1 MADLTFNEFTSWLF
15 PGDELPVRNPASLPG
30 AAVEILED
38 VSCGT
43 GVPVK
48 WLKKS
53 ARLVLDGVAG
63 AQCLWYLHGLE
74 GELVAAEGPK
84 NKYGLERDLD
94 LKIGSDNYNALL
106 GIVVAEEEKGVR
118 PEIDWSDGYVTLGK
132 RKMKLGKWLRK
143 WKASKELLK
152 AFETRELPVW
162 KWRISTHP
170 FDVLTMS
177 FNRPWVSCMRPGG
190 AAELG
195 PLTDMAAGTAVMF
208 FHRPGAKVPCGR
220 TLLRPAL
227 KGQSRIMLWS
237 GHVYGCGPQ
246 TIDVKELRKD
256 LAKKTRHN
264 IPVGNVRLC
273 PFGKSG
279 DALTRNI
286 YSDVDREYC
295 AQSNEAYDKAYAK
308 LLDAK
313 WPPSKLDLGDLPM
326 KAAEVK
332 EHVEAVNEDELLEYA
347 RSAFENVFDS
357 WGWEGTLE
365 QLHRTYPRGIVEM
378 DLDYLKETFD
388 IEEGD
393 PDYEEIVDMVE
404 ERRDE
409 MIMERFY
416 STPIRVL
423 LIKPLDE
430 YTEYD
435 IEGDLT
441 SITYYR
447 HGHHDAPPFRLP
459 DDKKN
464 EALEKL
470 WEEGEV
476 TNWIAAPIEMDLS
489 IVATTA
495 ENAGVLV
502 GEIEIDP
509 SARPRYFH
517 PRDFGLNM

>member
-1 MADLTFNEFTSWLF
+1 MADLTFNEFTSRLF

-38 VSCGT
+38 VSCRT

-84 NKYGLERDLD
+84 NKYGMERDLD
-94 LKIGSDNYNALL
+94 LKIGSDNYNTLL

-118 PEIDWSDGYVTLGK
+118 PVIDWSDGYVTLGK

-152 AFETRELPVW
+152 AFETRELPAW

-170 FDVLTMS
+170 VDVLTMS

-195 PLTDMAAGTAVMF
+195 PLTDMAAGTSVMF

-237 GHVYGCGPQ
+237 GYVYGCGPK
-246 TIDVKELRKD
+246 TIDVRELRKD

-332 EHVEAVNEDELLEYA
+332 KHVENVNENELLEYA
-347 RSAFENVFDS
+347 RSAIEIAFA
-357 WGWEGTLE
+357 GWAMECTLNNLRE
-365 QLHRTYPRGIVEM
+365 LDIPNLVDMDYEYLRDTFGIEDD
-378 DLDYLKETFD
+378 DLD
-388 IEEGD
+388 
-393 PDYEEIVDMVE
+393 EIIQMVN

-416 STPIRVL
+416 ITPIRVL
-423 LIKPLDE
+423 LLTDMDE
-430 YTEYD
+430 YTEID
-435 IEGDLT
+435 IEAELSLID
-441 SITYYR
+441 YYR
-447 HGHHDAPPFRLP
+447 HAYFDFPPFNFSDEKR
-459 DDKKN
+459 N
-464 EALEKL
+464 EALAEL

-476 TNWIAAPIEMDLS
+476 TNFIAAPTDTDLDD
-489 IVATTA
+489 VAATA
-495 ENAGVLV
+495 KNAGVLV
-502 GEIEIDP
+502 GEIKIDP
-509 SARPRYFH
+509 NARPRYFH
-517 PRDFGLNM
+517 PRDFGLDV